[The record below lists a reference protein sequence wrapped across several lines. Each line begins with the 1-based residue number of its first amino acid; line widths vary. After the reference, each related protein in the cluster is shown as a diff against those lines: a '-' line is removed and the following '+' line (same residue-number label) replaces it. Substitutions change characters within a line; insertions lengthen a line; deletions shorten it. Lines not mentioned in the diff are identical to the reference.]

1 MKYNWFQNA
10 NPLVK
15 FLLALSV
22 MFTVG
27 SIIYFSSAIIGAAIF
42 NVSLKEI
49 LNLDPGFVSP
59 GYLKLLQYLQVM
71 QSFAL
76 FIIPSLLLS
85 VLFSEKPSEFLS
97 TKNKSHI
104 YLYLIGIALIIS
116 ILPFIN
122 YVEDLNSRL
131 KLPVQLKS
139 LEDWMKTS
147 EKNAATITESFLKVN
162 AISALMFNF
171 FMMALLPAVGEEFM
185 FRGIFQRI
193 FSEMFKNVHVG
204 IIISAAFFSAIHFQ
218 FYGFVPRMLLGMMFG
233 YLLVWSGSIWIPVA
247 AHFFNNA
254 TGVLYYYLQNKGVAG
269 KSLDQ
274 VGTATDYPIA
284 TVFSV
289 IVTAFLLYGFY
300 KYSNSRKQYDF

>member
-193 FSEMFKNVHVG
+193 FSEMFKNVHLG

-218 FYGFVPRMLLGMMFG
+218 FYGFIPRMLLGMMFG
-233 YLLVWSGSIWIPVA
+233 YLLVWSGSIWIPIA

-274 VGTATDYPIA
+274 VGTATDYPIT

-300 KYSNSRKQYDF
+300 KYSARKQQMI